1 MDSSESVIRRMTR
14 LAVQHGAVNLA
25 QGFTDE
31 PVAFDLVW
39 GAFTASLGGTEEGI
53 ERLARLTLRQIATA
67 RGLDAEGVLDL
78 TLRDVLRRLQGD
90 RDQFNQYSFPFGLR
104 DLRVSIA
111 DYTARLYGFRP
122 DPETEITVS
131 LGATEGLASALAGL
145 CRRGDGVI
153 IVQPFH
159 EMYPSQAR
167 IFGLR
172 PIYVTLREDADAR
185 RWELDRD
192 EWRRAGD
199 RARVLILNTPHN
211 PTGKVFSDS
220 ELSFIAELCQERD
233 LAVVTDEIYEHL
245 VYDGRRHRCLAGFP
259 GMRDRTV
266 VVNSISKTGNA
277 TGWRV
282 GWIIAPPGWTTRI
295 RGIHDT
301 LVIQAPT
308 PLQKGAIGLL
318 AQPRAFFE
326 RLRAS
331 YVEKGRMLTEALER
345 AGFLITPP
353 EGSYYL
359 FADYTKVA
367 ALTGRAPMAAALHL
381 IETSGVAAVPGDNF
395 YGEGR
400 EGDRYLRFAFCR
412 SLASLREAARR
423 LDQLPSA

>member
-31 PVAFDLVW
+31 PAAFDLVW
-39 GAFTASLGGTEEGI
+39 GAVAASVGGTEEGI
-53 ERLARLTLRQIATA
+53 ERLARTTLRQIGVA
-67 RGLDAEGVLDL
+67 RGLDADQLLDL
-78 TLRDVLRRLQGD
+78 TLRDVLCRLQGD
-90 RDQFNQYSFPFGLR
+90 SDQFNQYSFPFGLR
-104 DLRVSIA
+104 ELRVAVA
-111 DYTARLYGFRP
+111 DYTARLYGFSP

-131 LGATEGLASALAGL
+131 LGATEGLASALAGI
-145 CRRGDGVI
+145 CQPGGRVI
-153 IVQPFH
+153 VVQPFH

-172 PIYVTLREDADAR
+172 PIYVTLRENAGAR
-185 RWELDRD
+185 CWELDRD
-192 EWRRAGD
+192 EWRRAAD
-199 RARVLILNTPHN
+199 RASVLILNTPHN

-233 LAVVTDEIYEHL
+233 VIVVTDEIYEHL
-245 VYDGRRHRCLAGFP
+245 VYDGHRHRCLAASAD
-259 GMRDRTV
+259 MRDRTV

-282 GWIIAPPGWTTRI
+282 GWIIAPAVWTTRI

-308 PLQKGAIGLL
+308 PLQKGAIALL
-318 AQPRAFFE
+318 AQPAAFFA

-331 YVEKGRMLTEALER
+331 YMEKCRTLTEALER
-345 AGFLITPP
+345 AGFRITPP

-359 FADYTKVA
+359 FADYTKVPP
-367 ALTGRAPMAAALHL
+367 LRGRAPMAAALHL
-381 IETSGVAAVPGDNF
+381 IETVGVAAVPGDTF

-400 EGDRYLRFAFCR
+400 DGDRYLRFAFCR
-412 SLASLREAARR
+412 SLASLQEAARR
-423 LDQLPSA
+423 LERLTD